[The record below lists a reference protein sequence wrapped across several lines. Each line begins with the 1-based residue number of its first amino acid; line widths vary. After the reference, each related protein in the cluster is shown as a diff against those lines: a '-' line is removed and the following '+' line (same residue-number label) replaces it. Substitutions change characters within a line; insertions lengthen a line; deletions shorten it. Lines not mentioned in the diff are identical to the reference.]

1 MMTLTSLAQAGI
13 MVGSNGVCHICI
25 SPQLT
30 GQFHALPDNHHHM
43 VALMGFVKAVIPR
56 YDMLFHILLQFRIDN
71 PVESAYNL
79 TLFH

>member
-1 MMTLTSLAQAGI
+1 MMLTSLAQPRVMIGRNRI
-13 MVGSNGVCHICI
+13 RHICI
-25 SPQLT
+25 RTRLGS
-30 GQFHALPDNHHHM
+30 QFQTLPDNRHHM